1 MLVLIVLSG
10 ILVYFIGGKEYG
22 FSSLLIAVYWSFST
36 AFTIG
41 YGDIVP
47 HAGFAYTIG
56 LFLPIFGY
64 LLIIIPFLIIVLD
77 ILESF
82 YCLLYTVVKD

>member
-10 ILVYFIGGKEYG
+10 ILVYFLGGKEYG
-22 FSSLLIAVYWSFST
+22 FSSLLIAIYWSFST
-36 AFTIG
+36 ALTIG

-47 HAGFAYTIG
+47 HSGFPYVIG
-56 LFLPIFGY
+56 LFLPILGY
-64 LLIIIPFLIIVLD
+64 LLIIVPFLIIALE

-82 YCLLYTVVKD
+82 YCLLYTAVKD